1 MNPAHVDVK
10 KTMRV
15 TAGRVPTL
23 FFLQAARQTAH
34 IYLTSEIDC
43 SRFLERK
50 AELSRSGSPKIG
62 HVALFTQLVAP
73 VLNRFPVSK
82 QVLREGIRPTIA
94 EYEGLPI
101 KILMNQKHGNDQNVM
116 AVVIPRAESCSAA
129 EVQALLDEAKAHGHG
144 SAKGARLKRLLG
156 HLPMPLAALL
166 SRKILQDFKKR
177 GALQGSVAISSLGHA
192 RVDTFLPQI
201 FGSLGFG
208 LGTISRRAAVI
219 HDRIEIR
226 PMMTLAMV
234 FDHRIMDGAIAAEIL
249 AEIKSI
255 LES

>member
-1 MNPAHVDVK
+1 M
-10 KTMRV
+10 
-15 TAGRVPTL
+15 
-23 FFLQAARQTAH
+23 
-34 IYLTSEIDC
+34 
-43 SRFLERK
+43 
-50 AELSRSGSPKIG
+50 
-62 HVALFTQLVAP
+62 
-73 VLNRFPVSK
+73 
-82 QVLREGIRPTIA
+82 LREGIRPTIA
-94 EYEGLPI
+94 EYDGLPI
-101 KILMNQKHGNDQNVM
+101 KILINQKNGNDQNVM

-129 EVQALLDEAKAHGHG
+129 EIQSVLDEAKAHGH
-144 SAKGARLKRLLG
+144 SPTNGARLKRLLG

-166 SRKILQDFKKR
+166 SKKILQDFKKR

-234 FDHRIMDGAIAAEIL
+234 FDHRIMDGATAAEIL
-249 AEIKSI
+249 AEVKST
-255 LES
+255 LEN